1 LLSNFGTIVSLFE
14 VYPLLRTSYQLFVML
29 NRNYL
34 VMVLGF
40 AGISFACTHETTSPN
55 SSTTPPTVSATCS
68 ADSVY
73 FVNEVLPIITSN
85 CSMSGCHDAST
96 RADGVQLT
104 NYTTIIKYVNKGN
117 ASSSKLYKVIIDT
130 DPGDRMPPPPRS
142 PLTAAQIAKIQKWIN
157 QGAKNNSCAS
167 ACNVDVFTFSGSIKP
182 MLDTKCVGCHS
193 AVSPGGNINLS
204 TYAAVKVV
212 ALNGKL
218 YGSIAHQTGFSPMPK
233 NAAKLSDCEITQ
245 VQRWIAAG
253 SLNN

>member
-1 LLSNFGTIVSLFE
+1 MMNRTVFGVALIISA
-14 VYPLLRTSYQLFVML
+14 ML
-29 NRNYL
+29 
-34 VMVLGF
+34 
-40 AGISFACTHETTSPN
+40 FACTHETTAPN
-55 SSTTPPTVSATCS
+55 TTNNPPTNSAVCS
-68 ADSVY
+68 TDTAY

-85 CSMSGCHDAST
+85 CSMSGCHDAAT

-104 NYTTIIKYVNKGN
+104 SYSTIIRYVKAGN
-117 ASSSKLYKVIIDT
+117 ATGSELYKVIIDT

-167 ACNVDVFTFSGSIKP
+167 ACDANVFTFSGAIKP

-193 AVSPGGNINLS
+193 ATSPGGNINLS
-204 TYAAVKVV
+204 TYALVRTV

-218 YGSIAHQTGFSPMPK
+218 YGSIAHQAGFSPMPK
-233 NAAKLSDCEITQ
+233 NGAKLSDCEITQ

>member
-1 LLSNFGTIVSLFE
+1 MNRTVFGVALIISA
-14 VYPLLRTSYQLFVML
+14 ML
-29 NRNYL
+29 
-34 VMVLGF
+34 
-40 AGISFACTHETTSPN
+40 FACTHEATSPN
-55 SSTTPPTVSATCS
+55 TVNNPPTYSAACS
-68 ADSVY
+68 ADTAY

-85 CSMSGCHDAST
+85 CAMSGCHDAAT

-104 NYTTIIKYVNKGN
+104 SYSTIMNYVRAGN
-117 ASSSKLYKVIIDT
+117 ASRSELYEVIIDT

-167 ACNVDVFTFSGSIKP
+167 ACDANVFTFSTTIKP

-193 AVSPGGNINLS
+193 ATSPGGNINLS
-204 TYAAVKVV
+204 TYAAVRTV

-218 YGSIAHQTGFSPMPK
+218 YGSIAHQAGFSPMPK
-233 NAAKLSDCEITQ
+233 NGAKLSDCEITQ

-253 SLNN
+253 ALNN